1 MRGDTLK
8 KSMKTHLP
16 PVLRRALIAAFCVTA
31 FTLGTSSVDASNL
44 HSDVSL
50 KTYTDFGQNMG
61 RYRVR
66 EVNALLEHLNKDGV
80 KITYTGGQEAFTLPH
95 QMINF
100 ESTNDGAYATTVG
113 PNAFV
118 TVLHNGVINP
128 TYTSRYIGE
137 SNAIHYQ
144 GIEYRKSEGNQ
155 FRLTPGVADYKLT
168 RTSKIITD
176 VTASQ
181 LYDFAGNLEQGHSIV
196 GEYEYRA
203 GSGDMG
209 IVNKDGSFTNK
220 AGPYTFI
227 TGGLTVITTASKRA
241 PEGATDPRGIPNDSF
256 GAGIT
261 NIKWGAD
268 GISKEYPLPFFG
280 QGGDSGSPVWVW
292 DEASQ
297 SYQLLSVVYA
307 GGGTNTYSNGAN
319 NWAEG
324 MMEHYNKTVDMPA
337 GDSSAVHIHAVDT
350 QGTEVFS
357 DSINNVSTQPW
368 YGTVTDGAGNVL
380 TKFCGVQSG
389 LHTWNSLTD
398 IKDTDNWYSYGAGY
412 LNAAAAAG
420 TKDLTHADLFM
431 TENLVFK
438 SASGDNQIVVDGD
451 VDLGIGYVQF
461 AKGTDQSSASFT
473 VSGSVPGAMLNSG
486 GYVIDEGVTVHLQ
499 LANTDAAYMREWRKT
514 GAGDLYLEG
523 AGNNEVFL
531 NVGGSGT
538 TYLKQSGGYAA
549 YNVLINNGATV
560 VLGGGDINQVQR
572 DVTFGYGGGTLDFNG
587 AASMT
592 WNNGQAADAEG
603 FTIHAL
609 TEDGIITNTRAGTTT
624 VLTCTQSGTETFA
637 GSFRDTAASGL
648 KVIYDG
654 GAGSSWTL
662 NGIHTSLQ
670 NAASGL
676 TVASGSVT
684 LVGTNTVHGMG
695 SLNGNNANRW
705 TSSDDWH
712 YADAAMNVTVKNGS
726 LFTLGSHARLTGDV
740 TVEAGG
746 TFVMNEGVKSR
757 YEYIEG
763 GSLMEDTYAVSQF
776 YGLKGN
782 VSLGDGANMKVQYR
796 EGTTSGMT
804 YAGNITGSGNMSVD
818 LGTQEATLTLTG
830 TNTFAGTKELLN
842 GGLIANVESLGNTS
856 ENKWKVTEQ
865 SYLAI
870 WGNAEGDLLQYIDSS
885 STGTLALTGDR
896 AGALDTR
903 SHAGLIIGALEGCT
917 VQYGR
922 AGTTDILHAVNNQW
936 VLGGGGGE
944 LVVNFLLSG
953 RENTLVLGNQY
964 TKGTVTLANTGNNFG
979 GISFAGGVT
988 LHYTDAA
995 ALGGSMISLLYT
1007 NRVLGSEGVS
1017 NIDPGSSGVL
1027 LLDHMAAQNIDLSTH
1042 QKLYLGSEG
1051 DTTYTGALTL
1061 AEGDAYRFGGM
1072 TGTLT
1077 MGTVLQGARD
1087 LVVDGQTYSGGTL
1100 LLSQVEELTGSV
1112 SVMGYDSSRTDATTG
1127 DATLSFSVD
1136 DALAA
1141 AGSISV
1147 KDGGIIDLNG
1157 TTQTLRNL
1165 SMEDGGL
1172 VGDSSADQTGKLK
1185 IVSDAATT
1193 LGGVI
1198 SVPVVEKTGSGLLA
1212 LGGTNYYETFTILE
1226 GTVALN
1232 SATALSE
1239 TGLTYVEKDTLLQ
1252 TGSNNTKGQIVLN
1265 GGTLETAASTLAGG
1279 VYVLSGQTGFLVNRS
1294 GSTTSISG
1302 KLEVAQDAALMI
1314 QEGVYKLAGGSFNE
1328 SGGKLDVSASK
1339 LILSNQGN
1347 ENVQTIGGT
1356 LSVSGPAVILQS
1368 SGSANNMLREI
1379 AHLDIAAN
1387 TNLTVA
1393 EESWNTIWKIHQL
1406 TGEGNMVW
1414 NSNTTHWFS
1423 SRLILDGEGDF
1434 NGNITFRRSRNEANR
1449 AYGAY
1454 LELAHDKAARNAAV
1468 TLTGSSANGMAT
1480 MAVNTENAQIVSLTG
1495 NQFSHLYAGESL
1507 AGNKEGTPLKNAPQS
1522 TRAATLTLT
1531 GSGTA
1536 SFSGVV
1542 GGGAEG
1548 TSDGLSLV
1556 MNGSGTQIFNGS
1568 SVAVQNVTVNRGTLN
1583 LDSRSL
1589 TVGGDI
1595 RIAQGGTLGLGQ
1607 SFSLTEGHTLFVT
1620 AGDAHAQTA
1629 ALNSSLELAGG
1640 TVSFS
1645 GKAMGA
1651 DTAAL
1656 SLGGIS
1662 LGSGLAS
1669 QVVDFSDTSSLLTG
1683 IRYWLADGD
1692 WTSLSSAA
1700 FTASGLDYLTA
1711 GFDLTGDGLYVTFG
1725 AVEGHS
1731 IWGGTASQSTWD
1743 AGTFGSSSSVPGAG
1757 DTVVFNDGALSK
1769 EIKLTG
1775 DVTVG
1780 SLRFDSSLAYSISS
1794 EGGYT
1799 LTAGSLTHT
1808 GAGITELGSAVR
1820 VAGSAL
1826 INAGEL
1832 VVKNAA
1838 VLGGEI
1844 SGSGTLG
1851 VDFGTD
1857 SGSFAHLGSIGTL
1870 HIISGEYAAGAV
1882 VLQAGVIRVDDG
1894 GAFSAASGT
1903 HTADFVLGG
1912 RGVNTEGGY
1921 SGALKLGIVTLAGA
1935 VSLQSD
1941 AALNISGTA
1950 AITGNLSTG
1959 NYTLTK
1965 EGAGTLSLANT
1976 GAGGHLYIAEGKLQL
1991 GSGEFK
1997 QIQSIGLGRG
2007 TTLILPYGAGLSGCG
2022 ISMADASSIEL
2033 RNGAGASNLLN
2044 ANILI
2049 DGTASIKG
2057 SIYGNSTS
2065 VSGTIGGNGT
2075 LNLAYTGQN
2084 TWKIN
2089 SVISDGEG
2097 GSLALNAASNVT
2109 LGGANSYTGGTTV
2122 SNGTL
2127 IAASYKALG
2136 NGGVTVTGG
2145 TVKLNADL
2153 EIASLEGS
2161 KGTVNLNGQTLAI
2174 NGNRETTAS
2183 YSGTLTGGSVYKTGT
2198 GTQVLAGAQVRNVQ
2212 VSSGTLGL
2220 NNGTVSGNV
2229 WVKEQGRLQ
2238 MNGMTATAV
2247 KQDKS
2252 AAISGGT
2259 MHGGG
2264 QQTSIAAAS
2273 AENRAVVD
2281 NAAIHL
2287 DAGSSLTLDHVLVTA
2302 TSKLTGSSAFLVA
2315 NDLVIQAANGINA
2328 YGSAGESLLAG
2339 TSLYRSGGMELPALT
2354 LGAEKSVYNI
2364 TCTGVDNLLI
2374 SGTSLTVDLSG
2385 FSPDLLGD
2393 YDFFSFTFSDGDSA
2407 ASFNLAELAVTAV
2420 NGDQTYM
2427 GYSDTQDGT
2436 TTLYFG
2442 NPETAPGAYA
2452 VAKTDMLLNV
2462 PEPATATLS
2471 LLAMAVLALRR
2482 RRN

>member
-1 MRGDTLK
+1 
-8 KSMKTHLP
+8 MKTHLP
-16 PVLRRALIAAFCVTA
+16 PILRRALIAAFCVTA
-31 FTLGTSSVDASNL
+31 VTLGTSGSNASVL

-80 KITYTGGQEAFTLPH
+80 KITYTGGQETFTLPH
-95 QMINF
+95 EMINF

-128 TYTSRYIGE
+128 TYTSRYIGA

-155 FRLTPGVADYKLT
+155 FRLTPGVADFKLT

-181 LYDFAGNLEQGHSIV
+181 LYDFAGNLEQGHSIL

-203 GSGDMG
+203 GSGSMS
-209 IVNKDGSFTNK
+209 IANKDGSSTGK

-227 TGGLTVITTASKRA
+227 TGGLAGITTVSKRV
-241 PEGATDPRGIPNDSF
+241 PDGTTDSRGIPNDSF
-256 GAGIT
+256 GSGVTSVQWGT
-261 NIKWGAD
+261 N
-268 GISKEYPLPFFG
+268 GISNKYPLPFAG
-280 QGGDSGSPVWVW
+280 RGGDSGSPVWVW
-292 DEASQ
+292 DDVSQ
-297 SYQLLSVVYA
+297 SYQLLSVVYGGA
-307 GGGTNTYSNGAN
+307 GPNTYSFGASK
-319 NWAEG
+319 WAEG
-324 MMEHYNKTVDMPA
+324 MMEYYNKTVDMSA
-337 GDSSAVHIHAVDT
+337 GDSSTVYLHAVDT

-368 YGTVTDGAGNVL
+368 YGKVTDGAGNVL
-380 TKFCGVQSG
+380 TEFCGVQSG

-420 TKDLTHADLFM
+420 TRDLTHADLFK

-438 SASGDNQIVVDGD
+438 SALGNNRIVLEGD

-461 AKGTDQSSASFT
+461 SKGTDQASASFT
-473 VSGSVPGAMLNSG
+473 VSGSVPGAMLNSA
-486 GYVIDEGVTVHLQ
+486 GYVIDEGVAVHLQ
-499 LANTDAAYMREWRKT
+499 LTNTDASYMREWRKT

-523 AGNNEVFL
+523 SGDNEIFL

-538 TYLKQSGGYAA
+538 TYLQQAGGYAA
-549 YNVLINNGATV
+549 YNVLINNGAAV

-592 WNNGQAADAEG
+592 WNNGNTAAADG

-624 VLTCTQSGTETFA
+624 VLTYTQSGAETFV
-637 GSFRDTAASGL
+637 GSFRDTADSGL
-648 KVIYDG
+648 NVIYDG

-670 NAASGL
+670 NANSGL

-695 SLNGNNANRW
+695 SLNGNNTNRW

-712 YADAAMNVTVKNGS
+712 YADAAMDVTVENGS
-726 LFTLGSHARLTGDV
+726 VFTLGSHARLTGDV

-746 TFVMNEGVKSR
+746 SFVMNEGVKSR

-763 GSLMEDTYAVSQF
+763 GPSMEDTSAVSEF

-782 VSLGDGANMKVQYR
+782 VSLGDGAKMKVQYR

-804 YAGNITGSGNMSVD
+804 YAGNITGTGNLSVD
-818 LGTQEATLTLTG
+818 LGTAGGTLTLTG
-830 TNTFAGTKELLN
+830 TSTFTGAKELLN
-842 GGLIANVESLGNTS
+842 GGLIANVASLGDTS
-856 ENKWKVTEQ
+856 ENKWKVSEQ

-896 AGALDTR
+896 TEALDTR

-917 VQYGR
+917 VQYGQ
-922 AGTTDILHAVNNQW
+922 AGTKDILHAVNNQW

-964 TKGTVTLANTGNNFG
+964 TKGTVTLTNTGNDFG

-988 LHYTDAA
+988 LHYTDPA

-1017 NIDPGSSGVL
+1017 NIVPDSSGVL
-1027 LLDHMAAQNIDLSTH
+1027 LLDNMAAQDVDLSTH
-1042 QKLYLGSEG
+1042 KKLHLGSEG
-1051 DTTYTGALTL
+1051 DMTYTGALTL
-1061 AEGDAYRFGGM
+1061 AEGEAYRFGGM

-1077 MGTVLQGARD
+1077 MGTILQGAHD
-1087 LVVDGQTYSGGTL
+1087 LIVDGQTYSGGAL
-1100 LLSQVEELTGSV
+1100 LLSQVEELTGNV
-1112 SVMGYDSSRTDATTG
+1112 SVMGYDSERTSAATG

-1136 DALAA
+1136 DALTS
-1141 AGSISV
+1141 AGSITV

-1157 TTQTLRNL
+1157 TTQTFRNL
-1165 SMEDGGL
+1165 STEDGGL
-1172 VGDSSADQTGKLK
+1172 LGDSSTGQAGTLK
-1185 IVSDAATT
+1185 IVSDTST
-1193 LGGVI
+1193 ILGGVI
-1198 SVPVVEKTGSGLLA
+1198 SVPVVEKTGSGVLK

-1239 TGLTYVEKDTLLQ
+1239 TGLMCVEKDTLLQ
-1252 TGSNNTKGQIVLN
+1252 TGNNNTKGQIVLN
-1265 GGTLETAASTLAGG
+1265 GGTLQTAANTLAGG
-1279 VYVLSGQTGFLVNRS
+1279 IYVLSGQTGSLVNAS
-1294 GSTTSISG
+1294 GVTTNISG
-1302 KLEVAQDAALMI
+1302 KLEVAEDATLMV
-1314 QEGVYKLAGGSFNE
+1314 QGGVYKLSGGSFNE
-1328 SGGKLDVSASK
+1328 SGGTLDIRASK
-1339 LILSNQGN
+1339 LVLFNQGDGN
-1347 ENVQTIGGT
+1347 AQTIGGT
-1356 LSVSGPAVILQS
+1356 LSVSGPAVTLQS
-1368 SGSANNMLREI
+1368 SGSNNNMLREI
-1379 AHLDIAAN
+1379 AHLNIAPN
-1387 TNLTVA
+1387 TDLTIS

-1414 NSNTTHWFS
+1414 NSGTTHWFS
-1423 SRLILDGEGDF
+1423 ARLVLDGEEDF
-1434 NGNITFRRSRNEANR
+1434 NGNITFRRTRNDANR

-1454 LELAHDKAARNAAV
+1454 LELAHDKAAQNATV
-1468 TLTGSSANGMAT
+1468 TLTGASATGMAT
-1480 MAVNTENAQIVSLTG
+1480 LAVNTENAQIVSLTG
-1495 NQFSHLYAGESL
+1495 NQFSHLYAGESI
-1507 AGNKEGTPLKNAPQS
+1507 AGEKEGTPLKNAPQS

-1531 GSGTA
+1531 GGGTSA
-1536 SFSGVV
+1536 FSGIVA
-1542 GGGAEG
+1542 GGAEG
-1548 TSDGLSLV
+1548 TANGLSLV
-1556 MNGSGTQIFNGS
+1556 MNGTGTQTFNGS
-1568 SVAVQNVTVNRGTLN
+1568 SVAVQHVTVNRGTLN
-1583 LDSRSL
+1583 LDSNNL

-1595 RIAQGGTLGLGQ
+1595 TIAQGGILGLGQ
-1607 SFSLTEGHTLFVT
+1607 SFSLADGHTLSVID
-1620 AGDAHAQTA
+1620 GDGQAQTA
-1629 ALNSSLELAGG
+1629 VLNSALELAGG

-1656 SLGGIS
+1656 TLGGIS
-1662 LGSGLAS
+1662 LGSGLVS
-1669 QVVDFSDTSSLLTG
+1669 QTVNFSDTSFLLTG
-1683 IRYWLADGD
+1683 VRYWLANGD

-1711 GFDLTGDGLYVTFG
+1711 GFDLAGNGLYVTFG
-1725 AVEGHS
+1725 AVAGHS
-1731 IWGGTASQSTWD
+1731 IWGGTASQNTWSSE
-1743 AGTFGSSSSVPGAG
+1743 TFGGASSLPGTG
-1757 DTVVFNDGALSK
+1757 DTAVFNDGALSK
-1769 EIKLTG
+1769 EVKLTG
-1775 DVTVG
+1775 DVSVG

-1794 EGGYT
+1794 EGAYT
-1799 LTAGSLTHT
+1799 LTAGSLAHT
-1808 GAGITELGSAVR
+1808 GSGITELGSTVR
-1820 VAGSAL
+1820 VTGDTVV
-1826 INAGEL
+1826 NAGEL

-1838 VLGGEI
+1838 TLAGGI
-1844 SGSGTLG
+1844 SGGGTLG
-1851 VDFGTD
+1851 VDFGTG
-1857 SGSFAHLGSIGTL
+1857 SGSFANLGSIGTL
-1870 HIISGEYAAGAV
+1870 HVISGEYAAGTAV
-1882 VLQAGVIRVDDG
+1882 VQAGTIRVDDG
-1894 GAFSAASGT
+1894 GSFSATSGT

-1912 RGVNTEGGY
+1912 RGVNTEGSY
-1921 SGALKLGIVTLAGA
+1921 SGALKLGTVTLAGG
-1935 VSLQSD
+1935 VSLHSD
-1941 AALNISGTA
+1941 AALDVSGTVTV
-1950 AITGNLSTG
+1950 TGSLSTG
-1959 NYTLTK
+1959 DYTLTK
-1965 EGAGTLSLANT
+1965 YGAGTLSLANT
-1976 GAGGHLYIAEGKLQL
+1976 NAGGHLSIAEGKLQL

-1997 QIQSIGLGRG
+1997 QIQSLDLGRG

-2033 RNGAGASNLLN
+2033 RNGAGTSTVLN

-2057 SIYGNSTS
+2057 SIYGNATS
-2065 VSGTIGGNGT
+2065 VSGTIGGTGT

-2084 TWKIN
+2084 TWRIN
-2089 SVISDGEG
+2089 SAISDGEG

-2136 NGGVTVTGG
+2136 NGAVTITGG
-2145 TVKLNADL
+2145 TVKLSSDL
-2153 EIASLEGS
+2153 EISSLEGS
-2161 KGTVNLNGQTLAI
+2161 KGTVNLNGKTLVI
-2174 NGNRETTAS
+2174 NGNQEAFAS

-2198 GTQVLAGAQVRNVQ
+2198 GAQALTGAQVQNVQ

-2238 MNGMTATAV
+2238 MNGMTATTV

-2252 AAISGGT
+2252 ATISGAT
-2259 MHGGG
+2259 MHGEG
-2264 QQTSIAAAS
+2264 QQTTIAAAS
-2273 AENRAVVD
+2273 TESRAQVND
-2281 NAAIHL
+2281 AAIHL
-2287 DAGSSLTLDHVLVTA
+2287 DAGSSLTLDHVLM
-2302 TSKLTGSSAFLVA
+2302 TSTSHLTGSAASLVA
-2315 NDLVIQAANGINA
+2315 NDLVLQAANEVNA
-2328 YGSAGESLLAG
+2328 YGAAGESLLAG
-2339 TSLYRSGGMELPALT
+2339 TSLYQSGSMELPALT
-2354 LGAEKSVYNI
+2354 LGAEKSVYHI
-2364 TCTGVDNLLI
+2364 TCTGVDNLQI
-2374 SGTSLTVDLSG
+2374 TGTSLTIDLNG
-2385 FSPDLLGD
+2385 FSLDLLGD
-2393 YDFFSFTFSDGDSA
+2393 YDFFSFTFGEGDS
-2407 ASFNLAELAVTAV
+2407 SVTFNLADLAVTAV
-2420 NGDQTYM
+2420 NGDQTYT
-2427 GYSDTQDGT
+2427 GYSETQDGT

-2442 NPETAPGAYA
+2442 NPEATQTAYS
-2452 VAKTDMLLNV
+2452 VAKADMLLSV

-2471 LLAMAVLALRR
+2471 LLSLAVLAFRR
-2482 RRN
+2482 RRS